1 MITNGD
7 NFVAGATFLL
17 EYGGPGELWGFP
29 WEDDDGD
36 GRWYSALTLKDGVT
50 LTDGTNSFRV
60 RGIEKEQT
68 MQEVA
73 LSSCDVLDVSTALDM
88 ALPLAVSGTPG
99 FAWRD
104 MPTGTDAP
112 AVIEGELQ

>member
-1 MITNGD
+1 
-7 NFVAGATFLL
+7 L

-29 WEDDDGD
+29 WEDDGD

-50 LTDGTNSFRV
+50 LSDGTNSFKV

-68 MQEVA
+68 MRDVA
-73 LSSCDVLDVSTALDM
+73 LSPDCDALNVDTALSM
-88 ALPLAVSGTPG
+88 VLPSAVSGTPS
-99 FAWRD
+99 FAWGD
-104 MPTGTDAP
+104 MPTITDAP